1 MFTVSYVIIFVCH
14 HHLNIKRVV
23 IERNFCHSMKK
34 LTLLDYL
41 PLEQITFIK
50 KSTLLKLKDYAI
62 AVGQLK
68 KKKKKKIAIST
79 LFSTEFKFASDV
91 LLKWFGAKHKTA
103 CLELS
108 NEIKAQYKI
117 ANPTDWQAIDVSF
130 VIFHLK

>member
-1 MFTVSYVIIFVCH
+1 
-14 HHLNIKRVV
+14 
-23 IERNFCHSMKK
+23 MKK

-50 KSTLLKLKDYAI
+50 KSTLLKDYAI
-62 AVGQLK
+62 AVGQLKK

-79 LFSTEFKFASDV
+79 LFSTEFKFASDC

-103 CLELS
+103 YLELS
-108 NEIKAQYKI
+108 NEIKTQYEI

>member
-23 IERNFCHSMKK
+23 IERNFCHSKKK

-41 PLEQITFIK
+41 QLEQITFIK

-62 AVGQLK
+62 AVGQR
-68 KKKKKKIAIST
+68 KKKKIKKFAIST
-79 LFSTEFKFASDV
+79 LFSTEFKFASDC

-103 CLELS
+103 YLELS
-108 NEIKAQYKI
+108 NEIKVQYEI